1 MAIDKIQS
9 ESINLADNF
18 AFTGTVTGAGGITEA
33 DFFRTNAAQS
43 ISASTATIISGN
55 WERDDF
61 HFDKIGTGMTE
72 SSGIFTFPSTG
83 IYLIHYQAYVYGFGA
98 SGSDSAQFVQ
108 IQIEGTVNN
117 STYVDLSNADTPGD
131 ANTGV
136 RYLTNSTQAIF
147 DVTDTSQRKV
157 RFQCYIEGKSGTVYG
172 HTTTNNTFASFIRL
186 GDT

>member
-43 ISASTATIISGN
+43 ISASTSTVISGN

-61 HFDKIGTGMTE
+61 HFDKIGTGMSE

-83 IYLIHYQAYVYGFGA
+83 LYLIHYQAYVYGFGS

-108 IQIEGTVNN
+108 MQIEGTVNN
-117 STYVDLSNADTPGD
+117 STYVDLSNADTPGI

-136 RYLTNSTQAIF
+136 RYTTNTTQAIF
-147 DVTDTSQRKV
+147 DVTDTTQRKV
-157 RFQCYIEGKSGTVYG
+157 RFKVYIEGKSGTVYG
-172 HTTTNNTFASFIRL
+172 HTTTSNTFASFIRL